1 MENNLGNQKNRRRL
15 DEPQIIRVRFKK
27 IFLLFG
33 IASLCLGTAVRTIL
47 IFYNNDH
54 ADLLDQKCPA
64 EKYTIFNFVRD
75 MGNLLLV
82 QGTLDLAIS
91 GFIPWFFTLCQR
103 NAEAICCGHLFMG
116 LIGLVI
122 KAIFCLI
129 TIGFN
134 INGTRI
140 MIRVVRKKVTERND
154 QAPEA
159 YCHGVVYYLA
169 IVLNALIYV
178 CILAFIIYKI
188 WTCVTRLRRSKK
200 AQGGGGG
207 GGAEV
212 QVRGLP
218 GKKQKLK
225 WNGFTPEVKLYAE
238 PGKKYRGGREIP
250 DEEGD
255 PYVDGGEEL
264 LEDDEDLELSL
275 EMPDTEG
282 EEEEEVEDDEEEKA
296 EEEKEEDEPEE
307 EDEDED

>member
-1 MENNLGNQKNRRRL
+1 MENDMRNQTNRRRP
-15 DEPQIIRVRFKK
+15 DEPQIVRVRFKK
-27 IFLLFG
+27 SFLLFG
-33 IASLCLGTAVRTIL
+33 IGSLCLGTAVRIIL

-75 MGNLLLV
+75 MGNLLLF
-82 QGTLDLAIS
+82 QGALDLAIS

-116 LIGLVI
+116 LIGLVF
-122 KAIFCLI
+122 KAVFSFI
-129 TIGFN
+129 TFGFN
-134 INGTRI
+134 VNGTRI
-140 MIRVVRKKVTERND
+140 MIRVVRQNVTERNA
-154 QAPEA
+154 QAPDA

-169 IVLNALIYV
+169 LVLNALIYV

-188 WTCVTRLRRSKK
+188 WSCVTWLRKPKK
-200 AQGGGGG
+200 MQGGGGE

-225 WNGFTPEVKLYAE
+225 WNGFTPEVKLHPV
-238 PGKKYRGGREIP
+238 PGRKYRGGMEIP

-255 PYVDGGEEL
+255 PYLDGGEEL
-264 LEDDEDLELSL
+264 LEDDEDPELSL
-275 EMPDTEG
+275 EMPDTEA
-282 EEEEEVEDDEEEKA
+282 EEEEEEEEEEEK
-296 EEEKEEDEPEE
+296 EKEEKEEKEEDEAEEE
-307 EDEDED
+307 ED